1 MYTDI
6 MSSAPAPAQLHVRRD
21 LRVVARIPLTD
32 APVTVGRSTLSSVVL
47 DHPSVSRRHARVEPR
62 GTQWYVADCGSTNGV
77 WLNGRRVRE
86 APVRTGDIV
95 EIRPFGLELV
105 ADTVSYES
113 ESIRL
118 LGSGDVCTIVSLDAT
133 SGAATR
139 RRLDDLYTLARLVLH
154 HPEAGSFWPVWQSTL
169 QHALAAQRCVLI
181 GVDEDGRLFP
191 VTAGMSPTPDR
202 GPLGV
207 SRTVIGQVVESRQ
220 AVLVEQVRGDARLEQ
235 AASLVAGGTG
245 TVICAPVMI
254 AGRTRALVYA
264 DRPHNQPPFAASE
277 LEFATAAVEL
287 AAAAARL
294 DELHAAA
301 CELAHVR
308 GRLEAGREVQEAL
321 LPTPIP
327 QPSWGEVVAVYC
339 PAERVSGDI
348 YDVQVDRQGRLLT
361 MLADVSGKGVPAAL
375 LSAILQNT
383 LRLAL
388 ERTDNLAE
396 TMAQANA
403 VLAAHSGSGAFC
415 TLVLCRWSADGRH
428 VEVANAGHPAPV
440 WLKADGSTHLFPE
453 RTGLA
458 LGLQPEWDGRIV
470 TCDARDAR
478 FLLLATDGVLEAHS
492 ATGEQYGPRRLAQT
506 LAQLPGGRVGA
517 AVERVASD
525 VRRFCAPAEPA
536 DDLTRLAVGRTPPA
550 Q

>member
-1 MYTDI
+1 
-6 MSSAPAPAQLHVRRD
+6 MSSAPVPAQLHVRRD
-21 LRVVARIPLTD
+21 LRVVARIDLADDPL
-32 APVTVGRSTLSSVVL
+32 TVGRSSLCGVVL
-47 DHPSVSRRHARVEPR
+47 NHPSVSRQHARFEPR
-62 GTQWYVADCGSTNGV
+62 GAQWHVVDCGSTNGV
-77 WLNGRRVRE
+77 WLNGRRVHD
-86 APVRTGDIV
+86 APVRPGDVI
-95 EIRPFGLELV
+95 EIRPFGLELI
-105 ADTVSYES
+105 AETVSYES

-118 LGSGDVCTIVSLDAT
+118 LASGDVCTIVSLDAT
-133 SGAATR
+133 SSAATR

-169 QHALAAQRCVLI
+169 RHALAAERCVLI

-191 VTAGMSPTPDR
+191 VTAGMLPTPDR

-220 AVLVEQVRGDARLEQ
+220 AVLVRQVHGDARLEQ

-264 DRPHNQPPFAASE
+264 DRPQNQPPFAASE
-277 LEFATAAVEL
+277 LEFVTAAVEL

-308 GRLEAGREVQEAL
+308 GRIEAGREVQEAL
-321 LPTPIP
+321 LPTPLP
-327 QPSWGEVVAVYC
+327 QPPWGEVAAVYC

-348 YDVQVDRQGRLLT
+348 YDVQIDGQGRLLT

-375 LSAILQNT
+375 LSAVLQNT

-388 ERTDNLAE
+388 DGSDDLA
-396 TMAQANA
+396 AAVARANA

-415 TLVLCRWSADGRH
+415 TLVLCRWSADGGR
-428 VEVANAGHPAPV
+428 VEIANAGHPAPV
-440 WLKADGSTHLFPE
+440 WLKADGSTQHFPE

-458 LGLQPEWDGRIV
+458 LGLEPDWDGRIV
-470 TCDARDAR
+470 ECDAHDAR
-478 FLLLATDGVLEAHS
+478 LVLLATDGVLEARS
-492 ATGEQYGPRRLAQT
+492 AAGEEYGVRRLGHA
-506 LAQLPGGRVGA
+506 LAQAASSPASG
-517 AVERVASD
+517 AVERITSD
-525 VRRFCAPAEPA
+525 VRHFCAPAEPV
-536 DDLTRLAVGRTPPA
+536 DDLTLLAVSRRPPVR
-550 Q
+550 